1 MELGNKELK
10 NEMRNARRE
19 MRDKKQEKQNAGQI
33 EKGVMELGLD
43 EKEVVKGVKGKKGKE
58 VVEEK
63 KGVEEIEDRKRKIS
77 FSKSPYVF
85 GGIALFSILGVIFFS
100 SRSNTPAVYTN
111 VDAVS
116 LIRKVN
122 EENRKQTQQIVNQ
135 LAEQIKALTAAIEKQ
150 QKTQIQQQAKKVS
163 GKQKSQIAK
172 LEAKLKAIE
181 EKAKLKRELQ
191 MQKALL
197 KQYIE
202 ETRRREVPSVSLAV
216 EVEKVEKPAVKKK
229 SYLHRVYI
237 PTGSVAA
244 GVTMH
249 SIPAPVERG
258 VLPLP
263 PVLIKLTGSAHTA
276 NGFSVPLDECYMIG
290 KAQGDWNFIGGKEYA
305 RAEIQL
311 DKLICVLGNG
321 KVIEK
326 KVNAYVIDRESG
338 MNGLKGKKLD
348 ISGEQ
353 IAKFTAINTLSSFWS
368 GLAKS
373 YTETT
378 TTNDGYTF
386 EKVTKPAKYALFSA
400 LSKSWD
406 KFTKF
411 YEQRLSKIYPV
422 VITPANKE
430 LEVVFLSGVDLG
442 VTDEELQRWGI

>member
-1 MELGNKELK
+1 MEIGK
-10 NEMRNARRE
+10 NEEVFRG
-19 MRDKKQEKQNAGQI
+19 DKGSKGAKGDRGSTTNTTTNTNTNT
-33 EKGVMELGLD
+33 KGVYIMGKD
-43 EKEVVKGVKGKKGKE
+43 SEKEDSS
-58 VVEEK
+58 EEK
-63 KGVEEIEDRKRKIS
+63 KGKKKLLQKFS
-77 FSKSPYVF
+77 FQSF
-85 GGIALFSILGVIFFS
+85 GQFALGGALIAGAALFFMNRQSTVPVS
-100 SRSNTPAVYTN
+100 N
-111 VDAVS
+111 VDTLS
-116 LIRKVN
+116 LIKKVN
-122 EENRKQTQQIVNQ
+122 EENRKQTQEIVNQ
-135 LAEQIKALTAAIEKQ
+135 LAKEIKQLTLAVKQ
-150 QKTQIQQQAKKVS
+150 QQEVLAKQQSAPLKKQEKKQIENLKK
-163 GKQKSQIAK
+163 K
-172 LEAKLKAIE
+172 LEAYEKKAE
-181 EKAKLKRELQ
+181 LKREQEL
-191 MQKALL
+191 QKALL

-202 ETRRREVPSVSLAV
+202 ETRRRESRSVSLAV
-216 EVEKVEKPAVKKK
+216 EVEEVKKPAVKKK

-263 PVLIKLTGSAHTA
+263 PVLIRLTGEAYTS
-276 NGFSVPLDECYMIG
+276 NGFSVPLDDCYMVG
-290 KAQGDWNFIGGKEYA
+290 KAQGDWNFIGGEEYA

-338 MNGLKGKKLD
+338 MNGLIGRKLD

-386 EKVTKPAKYALFSA
+386 EKVTKPAKYALFSS

-422 VITPANKE
+422 VVVPANRK

-442 VTDEELQRWGI
+442 VTDEELTRWGI